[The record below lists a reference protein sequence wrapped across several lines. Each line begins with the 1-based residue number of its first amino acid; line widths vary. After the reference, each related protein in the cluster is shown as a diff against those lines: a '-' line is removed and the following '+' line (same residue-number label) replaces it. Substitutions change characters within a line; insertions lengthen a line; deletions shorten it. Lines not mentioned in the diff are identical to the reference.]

1 MNVTRGFMGRSLDS
15 AAGLLGSVASPP
27 GSPSR
32 MWGGLR
38 RRSSAGS
45 RGSSEPPASQE
56 EAEGLLSGDLGRAS
70 PAATGPRP
78 FSVGL
83 QGVYSGHA
91 SQVHAC
97 AFSPDGCN
105 AASASADG
113 TVRVWAPDS
122 GVPNSGSAARR
133 TATIRCPAPASC
145 LVWYPVRSE
154 GSDAALLLLGTRSG
168 AVKAWHC
175 DSKRYVFEREA
186 RAGGPEI
193 LDLAA
198 GPQVG
203 RVAVAEGRGGEF
215 GPRVSLLDLG
225 QAVGEGRGPGET
237 GLELEGDEH
246 EVTSLDFGADGRSLL
261 TGDSSG
267 RLRVW
272 DLRSA
277 RPQSVEDGSGRTGA
291 GVACSRFGA
300 ADLSVLMLGMDGVL
314 SEWDLRMPEER
325 KLCVD
330 LADHCSAEAASDP
343 AVAPPGAP
351 YHRFSLNSPGT
362 HLAAT
367 SCGASAPVV
376 RLADGAVV
384 GLLEGHS
391 DRVTAVAWSPA
402 ADRVLTGSR
411 DRSLCTH
418 KVVA

>member
-1 MNVTRGFMGRSLDS
+1 MGRSLDS

-56 EAEGLLSGDLGRAS
+56 EAEGLLSGEVGRAS
-70 PAATGPRP
+70 SAATGPRP

-113 TVRVWAPDS
+113 TVRVWAPDA
-122 GVPNSGSAARR
+122 GVPSCGSAARR
-133 TATIRCPAPASC
+133 NATIRCPPPASC
-145 LVWYPVRSE
+145 LAWYPVRSE
-154 GSDAALLLLGTRSG
+154 ASDAALLLLGTRSG

-175 DSKRYVFEREA
+175 DSKRYVFEKEA
-186 RAGGPEI
+186 RAGAEI

-198 GPQVG
+198 EPQAG
-203 RVAVAEGRGGEF
+203 RVAVAEGNGGGF

-225 QAVGEGRGPGET
+225 EAGGEGRAPGET
-237 GLELEGDEH
+237 GLETGEDGEV
-246 EVTSLDFGADGRSLL
+246 VTSLDFSGDGRSLL

-272 DLRSA
+272 DLQSA
-277 RPQSVEDGSGRTGA
+277 RPQTRVEDGA
-291 GVACSRFGA
+291 GVACARFGA
-300 ADLSVLMLGMDGVL
+300 AGLSLLMLGLDGVL
-314 SEWDLRMPEER
+314 SEWDLRMPREK
-325 KLCVD
+325 KLSVD
-330 LADHCSAEAASDP
+330 LSDHCRAEAASDP
-343 AVAPPGAP
+343 ADAAPVALR
-351 YHRFSLNSPGT
+351 HRFSLNPPGT
-362 HLAAT
+362 HLTTT
-367 SCGASAPVV
+367 SRGASAPVV
-376 RLADGAVV
+376 GLADGALL

-391 DRVTAVAWSPA
+391 DRVTAVAWSPV